1 MTGEDI
7 RLLLIGIG
15 TAVLLV
21 FVYLRFFT
29 HEEPTPAH
37 GPGFSDTPL
46 PDRRICLLVSGSSEA
61 ELMKILGHFR
71 ALYDVEVDIA
81 PLQGSAGVFRAS
93 FPDGISPKILAL
105 LVNFLAYPDEECE
118 VKSHDA
124 RALARLSLCPEC
136 GIPDAGM
143 EGRMASLYVPDG
155 DTEYDL
161 VYLRVD
167 GGGAFRIPFT
177 DMRWHPAPAARWPTR
192 LDGLAALSP

>member
-37 GPGFSDTPL
+37 GSGFSDTPL

-71 ALYDVEVDIA
+71 GLYDVEVDIA
-81 PLQGSAGVFRAS
+81 PASPEVFKAA
-93 FPDGISPKILAL
+93 FPDGISPKILAF
-105 LVNFLAYPDEECE
+105 LVNFVAYPDDECE
-118 VKSHDA
+118 VRSHDA
-124 RALARLSLCPEC
+124 RALVRLSLCPEC
-136 GIPDAGM
+136 GIPDAGLQ
-143 EGRMASLYVPDG
+143 GRMAWIYVPEADA
-155 DTEYDL
+155 EYDL
-161 VYLRVD
+161 VHLRLD
-167 GGGAFRIPFT
+167 SGETFRVPFT
-177 DMRWHPAPAARWPTR
+177 DMRWHPAPTPRWPAQ
-192 LDGLAALSP
+192 LDQLAALSP